1 MDPSQ
6 GLDRGSE
13 LLQRRRKLSIR
24 QERGIRQ
31 DFLEDSGLGFQRHL
45 AASVL
50 ILSEM

>member
-31 DFLEDSGLGFQRHL
+31 DFLEDSGLCFQRHL